1 MCFRMQACTAH
12 FSLPALLSARCECK
26 RKSCGFSLRIAAH
39 IGCEPKMLR
48 HASVPRIFGSHPA
61 LTSSLRN
68 IIPRFGGI
76 FHFFL
81 LMGREVPGECGFRCG
96 VLVLA
101 NESLYRKQIIG
112 SLLWIALF
120 FAAPVRL
127 LFQTMGFWLAS
138 EN

>member
-1 MCFRMQACTAH
+1 
-12 FSLPALLSARCECK
+12 
-26 RKSCGFSLRIAAH
+26 
-39 IGCEPKMLR
+39 MLR

-76 FHFFL
+76 FHIFL
-81 LMGREVPGECGFRCG
+81 LMGREVAGECAFRCG

-127 LFQTMGFWLAS
+127 LFQTMDFWLAS
-138 EN
+138 GN